1 MNTVKLIAGSAVIL
15 SLIATPVFAT
25 DSGTASAAVADMAGK
40 ASTMTEGSIKDLINI
55 NSATPD
61 MLASIPGIGPQ
72 ISEGIAKYREAH
84 GAFKQIADLVNVDG
98 VDAALLEKIKPFL
111 TI

>member
-1 MNTVKLIAGSAVIL
+1 MNATTIIAGSAVL
-15 SLIATPVFAT
+15 LALVATPVFAAET
-25 DSGTASAAVADMAGK
+25 GTTAATISDMAGQAGK
-40 ASTMTEGSIKDLINI
+40 MSEGSLKDLINV
-55 NSATPD
+55 NSASPE
-61 MLASIPGIGPQ
+61 MLAAIPGVGPQ

-98 VDAALLEKIKPFL
+98 IDAALLEKIKPFL